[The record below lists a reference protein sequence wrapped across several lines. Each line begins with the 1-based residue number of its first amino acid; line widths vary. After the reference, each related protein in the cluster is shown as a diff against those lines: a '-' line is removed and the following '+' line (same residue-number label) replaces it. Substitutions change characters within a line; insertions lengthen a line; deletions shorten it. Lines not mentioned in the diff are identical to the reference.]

1 MADILAIALREVRM
15 VRQVYRIRRGHGI
28 AALLVA
34 ALLLAA
40 CGGSSKSDAQV
51 ATDELNAGLAAQG
64 SGHNDEAAQHY
75 HNVLAHDPHNQYAY
89 YDLGVIDQ
97 NAGRAADAEKEYRQ
111 ALQIDGNMEGALFNL
126 AILVTK
132 KSPDEAAALYQKAIA
147 VQPRNAAAHLN
158 LGYVYRDAG
167 KADAAKAEFD
177 TAVKLDPAMS
187 TRLPPS
193 PRPAP

>member
-1 MADILAIALREVRM
+1 M
-15 VRQVYRIRRGHGI
+15 VRQKSRLWGACGVAPI
-28 AALLVA
+28 LVA
-34 ALLLAA
+34 ALFFAA
-40 CGGSSKSDAQV
+40 CGGSSKTDAQV

-97 NAGRAADAEKEYRQ
+97 NAGRTAQAEQEYRQ
-111 ALQIDGNMEGALFNL
+111 ALQIDPNMEGALFNL

-132 KSPDEAAALYQKAIA
+132 KAPDEAVTLYQKAIA

-158 LGYVYRDAG
+158 LGYVYHDTG
-167 KADAAKAEFD
+167 KADAARAEFD

-193 PRPAP
+193 PSPAP